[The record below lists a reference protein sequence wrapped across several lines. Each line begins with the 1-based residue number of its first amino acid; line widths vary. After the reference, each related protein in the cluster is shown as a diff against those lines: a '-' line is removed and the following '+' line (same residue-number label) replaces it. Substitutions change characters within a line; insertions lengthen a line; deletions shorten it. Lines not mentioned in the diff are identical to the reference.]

1 MACMPIYP
9 LFHIGDHVKA
19 QDCMIYSKHG
29 KPFTK
34 YDVTV
39 KGIVIEIIL
48 RKSIL
53 DGGIIYLYRLDDGK
67 VYSEFSMT
75 LEKRA

>member
-1 MACMPIYP
+1 MAYMPIYP
-9 LFHIGDHVKA
+9 SFHIGDLVKA
-19 QDCMIYSKHG
+19 QDCMIYSKYEKH
-29 KPFTK
+29 FAK

-39 KGIVIEIIL
+39 EGIVVEIIL

-53 DGGIIYLYRLDDGK
+53 DGGIIYLYRLNDGK
-67 VYSEFSMT
+67 VYSEFDMT